1 MRKLLALLIL
11 SLTATMA
18 SAQYR
23 HHHHHYSGGWGF
35 GQVVVPLVIG
45 GVVGAAI
52 ARNNEPAPV
61 VVQQPAGPVTY
72 SCPAPYQPYF
82 TRTYATDQYGRI
94 IPVDQFSGC
103 R

>member
-11 SLTATMA
+11 SVTVTGAA
-18 SAQYR
+18 AQYR
-23 HHHHHYSGGWGF
+23 HHHHHGGGWGV
-35 GQVVVPLVIG
+35 GHVIVPLVIG

-61 VVQQPAGPVTY
+61 IVQQSTGPVTY

-82 TRTYATDQYGRI
+82 TRTYATDQYGRTI
-94 IPVDQFSGC
+94 QVDQFSGC